1 MVRFMKINPKFRGG
15 MIKTMSGLK
24 PLLRNIRGAGSGV
37 RPPIGQFKRITLNT
51 PVRVAESVAEIEGS
65 GAKSKKQ
72 TYRKLKFSI

>member
-15 MIKTMSGLK
+15 MIKTMAGLR
-24 PLLRNIRGAGSGV
+24 PLLRNIRGSGV

-51 PVRVAESVAEIEGS
+51 PVMVAESVAEIEGS
-65 GAKSKKQ
+65 GTKSKKQ